1 MEKNIGHVFF
11 YKKINDNNNNIFLYI
26 IIIFGEKLFYNALY
40 I

>member
-1 MEKNIGHVFF
+1 MMEKNIGHVFF

-26 IIIFGEKLFYNALY
+26 IIFGEKLFYNALY